1 MQLCFVVASFRLDL
15 ALEVVHVLKHR
26 VLPHHFEAHVNVEKH
41 PCLLH
46 DKPSIEPWPH
56 LDLMSSEVV
65 SLSRVEALAS
75 YALKLDG
82 THHRA
87 EEDLEEVEV
96 LLVCFLRELDPFD
109 GDLVLNPFML
119 SLIDRDVSRFLERV
133 DAEAIVYVEVK

>member
-1 MQLCFVVASFRLDL
+1 
-15 ALEVVHVLKHR
+15 
-26 VLPHHFEAHVNVEKH
+26 
-41 PCLLH
+41 
-46 DKPSIEPWPH
+46 
-56 LDLMSSEVV
+56 MSSEVV